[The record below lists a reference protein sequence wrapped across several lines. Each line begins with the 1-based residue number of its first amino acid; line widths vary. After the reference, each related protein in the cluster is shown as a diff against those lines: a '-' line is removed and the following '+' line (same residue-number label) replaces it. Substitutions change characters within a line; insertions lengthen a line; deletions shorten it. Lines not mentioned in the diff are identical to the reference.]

1 MAGRNPFWETKMSEH
16 TTLRIEIRPEE
27 PVPGQTEVSKGPP
40 GSVRP
45 DQLMRLISQRNVSL
59 LRLIKTSRPQSL
71 AELSRLSG
79 RPKASLTRTMQR
91 LSALGIVVMRK
102 AGGRGKVPA
111 VACDRLQ
118 FDLDI
123 GIDSND
129 GRQAAARINAKCAS

>member
-1 MAGRNPFWETKMSEH
+1 MSEQ

-27 PVPGQTEVSKGPP
+27 PAPGQTGDSSGQR

-91 LSALGIVVMRK
+91 LSALGIVVMRR

-123 GIDSND
+123 GMVGND
-129 GRQAAARINAKCAS
+129 REQAEGRVNGKRPS